1 MIVLRGDTAMRR
13 SSKSRPPAIS
23 QKLFLA
29 LLLIAT
35 ASCATSNALRS
46 GQIAEREQNYD
57 AAVVAYTRA
66 IQENP
71 RNRDAQL
78 SLERARLRAAQ
89 HHYSEGRRLSQN
101 GEWESALSEYQVAYE
116 LNPSM
121 GDIERE
127 IRETREA
134 ILSLI
139 HI

>member
-1 MIVLRGDTAMRR
+1 MTVLRDDTAMRN
-13 SSKSRPPAIS
+13 SSQSAPLSPF
-23 QKLFLA
+23 QKLFFVLV
-29 LLLIAT
+29 LIAST
-35 ASCATSNALRS
+35 SCATSNALRS

-101 GEWESALSEYQVAYE
+101 G
-116 LNPSM
+116 
-121 GDIERE
+121 
-127 IRETREA
+127 
-134 ILSLI
+134 
-139 HI
+139 